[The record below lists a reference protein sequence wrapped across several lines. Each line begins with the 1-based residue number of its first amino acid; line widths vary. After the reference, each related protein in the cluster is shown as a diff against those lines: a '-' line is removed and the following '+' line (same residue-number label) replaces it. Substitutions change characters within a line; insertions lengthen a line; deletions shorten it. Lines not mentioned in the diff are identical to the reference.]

1 MILFYKDPNPQQVP
15 DGDDERSNN
24 EKKAGKDESI
34 RRRRQNRTHTH
45 LGVVGAVEALGEV
58 SRLGVGH
65 SAETADE
72 TTRDDALLAPE
83 DADLETRVL
92 RAFEDFVAMEAV
104 ERLGRVLARD
114 SGIDEDGAPAR
125 VEVGEAGEVVDFC
138 VYDDPL

>member
-1 MILFYKDPNPQQVP
+1 M
-15 DGDDERSNN
+15 
-24 EKKAGKDESI
+24 
-34 RRRRQNRTHTH
+34 
-45 LGVVGAVEALGEV
+45 EALGEV

-83 DADLETRVL
+83 DADLEPRVL
-92 RAFEDFVAMEAV
+92 RSFEDFVAMEAV

-114 SGIDEDGAPAR
+114 GGVDEDGAPAR